1 MSALRSTLIALA
13 VIAAAVL
20 YLSVYTVDE
29 TQVGLKFQFGRV
41 VETDIPPGLHFKV
54 PFVNTVRRFDARIDT
69 LDEEPSR
76 FLTSEMKNV
85 IVDAFVKWRIR
96 DVGLFYT
103 TVGGDPDRANQRLSE
118 IIRSG
123 LRTEFGKRTIQDVIS
138 GERSRIMT
146 ILTRQTIDAAQSLGI
161 QIVDVKI
168 RRIDLPADVSKSVY
182 SRMTS
187 ERERVAR
194 DFRARG
200 GEAAERIRADVDRQR
215 TVMLAEAYRD
225 AEQIRGQGDARAAE
239 TYAAAYQQDAEFFSF
254 YRSLNAYKS
263 SFDSVGDLLLL
274 SPDSEFFRY
283 WQQKQ
288 QPTRK

>member
-123 LRTEFGKRTIQDVIS
+123 LRTEFGKRTIQEVIS

-263 SFDSVGDLLLL
+263 SFDSADDLLLL
-274 SPDSEFFRY
+274 SPNSEFFRY

-288 QPTRK
+288 QPVSK

>member
-1 MSALRSTLIALA
+1 VILALV
-13 VIAAAVL
+13 VIAAVVV
-20 YLSVYTVDE
+20 YLSTYTIDE
-29 TQVGLKFQFGRV
+29 TQVGLKFQFGRI

-54 PFVNTVRRFDARIDT
+54 PIMNTVQRFDARVDT
-69 LDEEPSR
+69 LDEEPAR

-85 IVDAFVKWRIR
+85 IVDSFVKWRIS
-96 DVGLFYT
+96 DAALFYT

-123 LRTEFGKRTIQDVIS
+123 LRTEFGKRTIQEVVS
-138 GERSRIMT
+138 GERSRIMA
-146 ILTRQTIDAAQSLGI
+146 ILAEHMIVAAKSLGI

-168 RRIDLPADVSKSVY
+168 KRIDLPPDVSKSVY

-215 TVMLAEAYRD
+215 TVILADAYRD
-225 AEQIRGQGDARAAE
+225 AEQVRGHGDAKAAE
-239 TYAAAYQQDAEFFSF
+239 TYATAYQQDAEFFSF
-254 YRSLNAYKS
+254 YRSLNAYRT
-263 SFDSVGDLLLL
+263 SFDSADDLMLL

-283 WQQKQ
+283 WQKMQ
-288 QPTRK
+288 QPARK

>member
-1 MSALRSTLIALA
+1 MSPLRSVIVVLVA
-13 VIAAAVL
+13 IAAIVV
-20 YLSVYTVDE
+20 YLSTYVVDE

-54 PFVNTVRRFDARIDT
+54 PIVNTVQRFDARVDT
-69 LDEEPSR
+69 LDEEPAR

-146 ILTRQTIDAAQSLGI
+146 ILTEHTIDAAQSLGI

-168 RRIDLPADVSKSVY
+168 RRIDLPSDVSKSVY

-215 TVMLAEAYRD
+215 TVLRAEAYRD

-239 TYAAAYQQDAEFFSF
+239 TYAAAYQQDPEFFSF
-254 YRSLNAYKS
+254 YRSLNAYKK
-263 SFDSVGDLLLL
+263 SFSTKDDLLLL
-274 SPDSEFFRY
+274 SPDSAFFRY
-283 WQQKQ
+283 WQEMQ
-288 QPTRK
+288 QPVQK